1 MNKIHPKNERTLVII
16 KPDGIQ
22 RALVG
27 EVIKR
32 YERAGLKIVG
42 LKMVVPTRDMVEAHY
57 TLDSEWKMK
66 VGKKNLQ
73 AYIDKGLKP
82 PHTDPLK
89 HADMILEKLKKYMA
103 SGPVIPIVLQGADA
117 VAIVRK
123 ITGSTE
129 PLLAAL
135 GTIRGD
141 FVIDSYKIA
150 DDDVRAV
157 RNIVHASGSVAEAD
171 QEISHWFKKGEL
183 IDYRLISDAILYD
196 GDIDSLEKK
205 TIDK

>member
-1 MNKIHPKNERTLVII
+1 MTKTHPKHERTLVII

-32 YERAGLKIVG
+32 YERAGLKLVAM
-42 LKMVVPTRDMVEAHY
+42 KMVVPTRDMVETHY
-57 TLDSEWKMK
+57 TLDHEWKMK

-73 AYIDKGLKP
+73 AYLDKGLPP

-89 HADMILEKLKKYMA
+89 HADMILEKLKKYIA
-103 SGPVIPIVLQGADA
+103 SGPVIPMVWQGADA

-129 PLLAAL
+129 PLLAEM

-157 RNIVHASGSVAEAD
+157 RNIVHASGSVKEAEM
-171 QEISHWFKKGEL
+171 EISHWFTEKEI

-196 GDIDSLEKK
+196 VNIDSVGE
-205 TIDK
+205 